1 MRRCFIFLVSIFA
14 LAGVNCG
21 SLPEDPS
28 DMTLVVAPIQ
38 IDSVDVALAESFPIQ
53 AFSHVV
59 GVVGDGCTTLL
70 PLEQR
75 RSGNRVFVE
84 IKAQRPKDAIC
95 TQIAKLFDQN
105 IALGPFAPGDYELH
119 VNDVVRH
126 FHVD

>member
-1 MRRCFIFLVSIFA
+1 MRWQLVLSCIFA
-14 LAGVNCG
+14 LSGVNCG

-28 DMTLVVAPIQ
+28 DMTPVVAPIQ
-38 IDSVDVALAESFPIQ
+38 IDSVDVALAESFPVQ

-84 IKAQRPKDAIC
+84 IQAQRPKDAIC

-105 IALGPFAPGDYELH
+105 IALGPFAPGNYELH